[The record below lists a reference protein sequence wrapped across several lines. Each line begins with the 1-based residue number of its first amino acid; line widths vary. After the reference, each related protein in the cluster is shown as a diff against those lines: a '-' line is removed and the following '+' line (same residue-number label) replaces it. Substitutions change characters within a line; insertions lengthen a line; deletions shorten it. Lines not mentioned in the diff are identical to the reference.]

1 MEKEKKI
8 YLYETHMHTKEG
20 SACAHNTGAEMA
32 MEFLIK
38 QGHRRIGYIHGI
50 NNIDDKERFQAYL
63 DVFEQKLA
71 NFLLHILLFHLQQFC
86 TNHF

>member
-32 MEFLIK
+32 
-38 QGHRRIGYIHGI
+38 RISC
-50 NNIDDKERFQAYL
+50 
-63 DVFEQKLA
+63 
-71 NFLLHILLFHLQQFC
+71 FLLLRHMMIVTLFLFRKDDYESDI
-86 TNHF
+86 TIF